1 MMEKFN
7 IVDTIT
13 IAVLVA
19 FLILGFSWLLSIVVS
34 GVITNFL
41 GMV

>member
-1 MMEKFN
+1 MEKFN
-7 IVDTIT
+7 IVDTVA

-19 FLILGFSWLLSIVVS
+19 FLILGLSWLLSIVVS
-34 GVITNFL
+34 GAITNFL

>member
-1 MMEKFN
+1 MMENFS
-7 IVDTIT
+7 IVVVVGAFVIL
-13 IAVLVA
+13 VL
-19 FLILGFSWLLSIVVS
+19 SWLLSIVVG

>member
-1 MMEKFN
+1 MENFS
-7 IVDTIT
+7 IVDTVA

-19 FLILGFSWLLSIVVS
+19 FLILGLSWLLSIVVG